1 MKIIKT
7 NSAVLATIVVIIFI
21 TTITIV
27 AGLSPLLKGW
37 LKETFGHHWVA
48 KGMLAT
54 VLWAAIAVIPI
65 KLDIAKPKLLL
76 TILVIGIF
84 TITIFYTILYLV

>member
-1 MKIIKT
+1 MKIIKI

-37 LKETFGHHWVA
+37 LKEIFGHHWIA
-48 KGMLAT
+48 KGVLAT
-54 VLWAAIAVIPI
+54 LLWMVVAVIPT
-65 KLDIAKPKLLL
+65 KLDIVKPKLLL
-76 TILVIGIF
+76 TTLVIGILA
-84 TITIFYTILYLV
+84 ITIFYTILYLV